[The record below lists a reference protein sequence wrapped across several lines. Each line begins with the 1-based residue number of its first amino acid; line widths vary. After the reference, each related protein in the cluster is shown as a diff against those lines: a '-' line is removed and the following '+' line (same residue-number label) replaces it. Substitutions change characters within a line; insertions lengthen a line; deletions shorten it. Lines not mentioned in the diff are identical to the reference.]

1 MEFEM
6 HLTDCFMDLVAYVV
20 YFQRT
25 VETKQPSYEQTKS
38 EILRHLA
45 QSEHC
50 LKKGFFTQEDYDQ
63 ARFMI
68 CAWVDE
74 TILNSAWNQ
83 KSKWQTEQLQ
93 RLYYNVT
100 DAGKT
105 VFERLNSLGLHQ
117 REVREV
123 YYLCLALGF
132 MGRYCQ
138 RGDEVLLEQLK
149 TSNLK
154 LLIGATVGLPSLE
167 RMEFFPD
174 AQPAAAVTVVPRKQR
189 FRFSGLTLTG
199 LIAPVAL
206 FFLLLLIYRFSLS
219 GIGENILRMIP

>member
-1 MEFEM
+1 M
-6 HLTDCFMDLVAYVV
+6 HLTDCFMDLVAYLVF
-20 YFQRT
+20 FQKT
-25 VETKQPSYEQTKS
+25 AETKQPPYEQTKS
-38 EILRHLA
+38 DILRHLA
-45 QSEHC
+45 NSEQC
-50 LKKGFFTQEDYDQ
+50 LKKGQFSPEDYDQ

-74 TILNSAWNQ
+74 AILNSAWNHR
-83 KSKWQTEQLQ
+83 SKWQTEQLQ
-93 RLYYNVT
+93 RIYYNVT

-154 LLIGATVGLPSLE
+154 LLIGASVGIPSLE
-167 RMEFFPD
+167 RLELFPD
-174 AQPAAAVTVVPRKQR
+174 AQPAAAAAVGPVKRR
-189 FRFSGLTLTG
+189 FRFSALIIAG

-206 FFLLLLIYRFSLS
+206 FFLLQLIYRFSLS
-219 GIGENILRMIP
+219 GIGDNILRMIP

>member
-1 MEFEM
+1 
-6 HLTDCFMDLVAYVV
+6 V

-25 VETKQPSYEQTKS
+25 ASTKQPSYEQTKAD
-38 EILRHLA
+38 IVRLLA

-50 LKKGFFTQEDYDQ
+50 LKEGPFAQEDYDQ

-74 TILNSAWNQ
+74 AILNSAWNQ
-83 KSKWQTEQLQ
+83 KGRWQTEQLQ
-93 RLYYNVT
+93 RMYYNVT

-105 VFERLNSLGLHQ
+105 VFERLNALGLHQ

-138 RGDEVLLEQLK
+138 QGDDVLLEQVK

-154 LLIGATVGLPSLE
+154 LLIGASVGLPSLE
-167 RMEFFPD
+167 RMELFPD
-174 AQPAAAVTVVPRKQR
+174 ARPTAAVAAVPRKQR
-189 FRFSGLTLTG
+189 FRFSPLTLTG
-199 LIAPVAL
+199 LLAPVIL